1 MDPDAKLYYRQL
13 LDFGSGVGYKEGKEK
28 YMEEKRERDAQEEL
42 RMDNIAMNPNKRFLN
57 NFIND
62 KKIASYQYFD
72 FPEDGEKIDGMILGV
87 PRKDNPKTKYD
98 DDDYIMDFNK
108 LPIDLV

>member
-1 MDPDAKLYYRQL
+1 MDDSYKLYYKQL
-13 LDFGSGVGYKEGKEK
+13 LDFGPGIGYQEGKEK
-28 YMEEKRERDAQEEL
+28 YMNEQRQRDAERDIYNE
-42 RMDNIAMNPNKRFLN
+42 DVAMNPNKRFLN
-57 NFIND
+57 DFIKD

-87 PRKDNPKTKYD
+87 PRKDIPKTKY

>member
-1 MDPDAKLYYRQL
+1 MDPSSKLFYKQL
-13 LDFGSGVGYKEGKEK
+13 LDFGPGVGYQEGKEK
-28 YMEEKRERDAQEEL
+28 YMREKRQREFDEEL
-42 RMDNIAMNPNKRFLN
+42 RMDNVAMNPNKRFLN

-72 FPEDGEKIDGMILGV
+72 FPEDGEKINGMILGV
-87 PRKDNPKTKYD
+87 PRKDIPETKYYD
-98 DDDYIMDFNK
+98 DDIMDFNK

>member
-1 MDPDAKLYYRQL
+1 VDDSYKLFYKQL
-13 LDFGSGVGYKEGKEK
+13 LDFGPGVGYQEGKEK
-28 YMEEKRERDAQEEL
+28 YMREKRQEEE
-42 RMDNIAMNPNKRFLN
+42 RKRIYNEDVAMNPNKRFLN
-57 NFIND
+57 DFIKD

-87 PRKDNPKTKYD
+87 PRKDIPKTKYD